1 MTFLKLSILVGAY
14 IFSLTSAKAVEPV
27 TVGIASVAVSA
38 TVSAKLCVS
47 DEGAINTNRGMV
59 GCGGLITTSAP
70 VITLQ
75 YILGMASDVIFK
87 EEIQQIEVDAYNFLA
102 GEEISLALEEQMA
115 KVREAAP
122 ELADLS
128 DEEIVTIMIEIANR

>member
-1 MTFLKLSILVGAY
+1 MKFLTLAVLTTTLLS
-14 IFSLTSAKAVEPV
+14 TSAKAFEV
-27 TVGIASVAVSA
+27 TLLPLVVVSYSVCDTSNSECTTIKTASVTLTIVSS
-38 TVSAKLCVS
+38 VL
-47 DEGAINTNRGMV
+47 
-59 GCGGLITTSAP
+59 L
-70 VITLQ
+70 L
-75 YILGMASDVIFK
+75 K
-87 EEIQQIEVDAYNFLA
+87 EDIQQVEADAYNFLA